1 MRMSNRYHHSV
12 VACAIVMVSML
23 AVQATFAAASGTVK
37 GRVVDKGT
45 KSALPGAIVQI
56 MGTGLGAATDLDGKF
71 TLHNVPVGDQTL
83 NVSYVGY
90 AKTSVSIAVA
100 DNMTLEKEIGLVA
113 EAVQGDTVTVLG
125 QARGQMSAINQQ
137 LSSNSIINVVS
148 ADKMKEL
155 PDANIAESIGRLPG
169 ISLQRNAGEA
179 YGVVV
184 RGLSPKYNEVTI
196 EGVPM
201 SSTNYYDRGV
211 DLSLVSDDLVR
222 SVEVSKTLQPDMD
235 ANALGGT
242 INLTL
247 KSAQPGLHY
256 DVMGQGS
263 YNNLRDTY
271 KNYKFAGS
279 VSDRFLDDQVGA
291 LLQGSIE
298 EKQLPSDQFKGD
310 YESPAYGTQAG
321 AFYVLTQDAVLTE
334 SSVKRHRYSAS
345 LILDFA
351 SDLVDVKLFNVYD
364 QKRDSSVSR
373 TYQSKFGTNSIDY
386 NIYVNETKTEQRTH
400 SIQALFKLGGTE
412 LPVSLSY
419 TRGDQKTPG
428 GMEFDFE
435 QTGLPPLTNSV
446 RTYALPSQLM
456 AIQGVMDPYGPNSN
470 LTNMLINNTRLTDES
485 VDAKLDWKVPFRLSD
500 TYSGTLSAGGK
511 YHNVNR
517 TSSNSQVL
525 DYLLYGNGAP
535 QRRDLVAQIPYL
547 NYLIGTTDPH
557 QPGIPSARFADSSYS
572 RTSILGYPIG
582 PGLNVGRLVDMQNYY
597 YYTLKNQFRYWVS
610 GLNSYN
616 QTYTDKENSS
626 AGYIMGELNVGSDL
640 TIVPG
645 VRYQDELTDISAY
658 QIITASGNQSG
669 LSGQAPKL
677 VDSKR
682 NTPNWYPSVNIK
694 YRATENIQVIGAA
707 YKSVSLPSY
716 GEINPLIV
724 YSPGQSVTTNNPLL
738 RPSTAWNFDLGTSL
752 SSNSIGL
759 VTVNLFYKEIS
770 NLIYGMANYY
780 PFFPYLV
787 TGAPADMWDRLPGPT
802 SGYFDTTWAKQ
813 TGSGILTTNIPMND
827 PAKAFLRGIEISW
840 QTHLWYLPGV
850 LSGVVLDLNASYMS
864 SRQLYPSFALTQ
876 VGGTKFKPIY
886 NLVYTTVAGPLQ
898 NQPKATYNAILGWD
912 YMGFSSRFSLRYQ
925 QQTLT
930 SMDTQ
935 FGLENSYYDNVLL
948 FDIALKQQ
956 IIGNLSVFAN
966 ATNLNSHIDNYYFS
980 HPAYTAHPVGQLPT
994 SEQTYGWAAQLGIS
1008 YTY

>member
-90 AKTSVSIAVA
+90 AKTSVSISVA
-100 DNMTLEKEIGLVA
+100 DNMTIEREIGLVA
-113 EAVQGDTVTVLG
+113 EAVKGDTVTVLG

-148 ADKMKEL
+148 SDKMKEL

-169 ISLQRNAGEA
+169 ISLQRDAGEA

-184 RGLSPKYNEVTI
+184 RGLSSKYNEVTI
-196 EGVPM
+196 EGIPM

-222 SVEVSKTLQPDMD
+222 SVEVSKTLRPDLD

-242 INLTL
+242 VNLTL
-247 KSAQPGLHY
+247 KSAEPGLHY
-256 DVMGQGS
+256 DVTGHGG

-310 YESPAYGTQAG
+310 YDSPVINSSTKV
-321 AFYVLTQDAVLTE
+321 FYINTKDAVLTE
-334 SSVKRHRYSAS
+334 STVKRHRYSAS

-351 SDLVDVKLFNVYD
+351 SDLVDIKLFNVYD
-364 QKRDSSVSR
+364 QKRDSSLSR
-373 TYQSKFGTNSIDY
+373 TYQSNFESNSIDY

-412 LPVSLSY
+412 LPVSLAY
-419 TRGDQKTPG
+419 TRGDQKVPG

-435 QTGLPPLTNSV
+435 QTGLPVISPGLII
-446 RTYALPSQLM
+446 YGKPSQLM
-456 AIQGVMDPYGPNSN
+456 AVQGVMDPYGPNSN
-470 LTNMLINNTRLTDES
+470 LTSMLINNTRLTDES

-500 TYSGTLSAGGK
+500 TYSGTLSVGGK

-535 QRRDLVAQIPYL
+535 QRRDLVAQIPFL
-547 NYLIGTTDPH
+547 NYMIGTLDQH

-572 RTSILGYPIG
+572 RTGILGYPIG
-582 PGLNVGRLVDMQNYY
+582 PGLNVGRLVSMQNYY
-597 YYTLKNQFRYWVS
+597 YYTLKNQFRYWVN

-616 QTYTDKENSS
+616 QNYTDKENSS
-626 AGYIMGELNVGSDL
+626 AAYIMGELNIGSDL
-640 TIVPG
+640 TVVPG
-645 VRYQDELTDISAY
+645 VRYQDEISDISAY
-658 QIITASGNQSG
+658 QIKTASGNQSG
-669 LSGQAPKL
+669 LAGQAPKL

-694 YRATENIQVIGAA
+694 YRATENIQIIGAA
-707 YKSVSLPSY
+707 FKSVSLPSY

-724 YSPGQSVTTNNPLL
+724 YSAGQSITTNNPLL

-770 NLIYGMANYY
+770 NLIYGMSGYM
-780 PFFPYLV
+780 PFFPYPV
-787 TGAPADMWDRLPGPT
+787 TGAPADIWDRLPGPT
-802 SGYFDTTWAKQ
+802 SGYYDTLWAKQ
-813 TGSGILTTNIPMND
+813 NNSKLLTANIPMND

-840 QTHLWYLPGV
+840 QTHLWYLPGI

-864 SRQLYPSFALTQ
+864 SRQLYPSFAVMK
-876 VGGTKFKPIY
+876 VGGLFNSPL

-925 QQTLT
+925 ELTLT
-930 SMDTQ
+930 NMDTQ

-966 ATNLNSHIDNYYFS
+966 ATNVNSHIDNYYFS
-980 HPAYTAHPVGQLPT
+980 HPAYTTHPVGQLPT
-994 SEQTYGWAAQLGIS
+994 SEQTYGWAAQVGVS

>member
-1 MRMSNRYHHSV
+1 
-12 VACAIVMVSML
+12 ML

-90 AKTSVSIAVA
+90 AKTSVSISVA
-100 DNMTLEKEIGLVA
+100 DNMTIEREIGLVA
-113 EAVQGDTVTVLG
+113 EAVKGDTVTVLG

-148 ADKMKEL
+148 SDKMKEL

-169 ISLQRNAGEA
+169 ISLQRDAGEA

-184 RGLSPKYNEVTI
+184 RGLSSKYNEVTI
-196 EGVPM
+196 EGIPM

-222 SVEVSKTLQPDMD
+222 SVEVSKTLRPDLD

-242 INLTL
+242 VNLTL
-247 KSAQPGLHY
+247 KSAEPGLHY
-256 DVMGQGS
+256 DVTGHGG

-310 YESPAYGTQAG
+310 YDSPVINSSTKV
-321 AFYVLTQDAVLTE
+321 FYINTKDAVLTE
-334 SSVKRHRYSAS
+334 STVKRHRYSAS

-351 SDLVDVKLFNVYD
+351 SDLVDIKLFNVYD
-364 QKRDSSVSR
+364 QKRDSSLSR
-373 TYQSKFGTNSIDY
+373 TYQSNFESNSIDY

-412 LPVSLSY
+412 LPVSLAY
-419 TRGDQKTPG
+419 TRGDQKVPG

-435 QTGLPPLTNSV
+435 QTGLPVISPGLII
-446 RTYALPSQLM
+446 YGKPSQLM
-456 AIQGVMDPYGPNSN
+456 AVQGVMDPYGPNSN
-470 LTNMLINNTRLTDES
+470 LTSMLINNTRLTDES

-500 TYSGTLSAGGK
+500 TYSGTLSVGGK

-535 QRRDLVAQIPYL
+535 QRRDLVAQIPFL
-547 NYLIGTTDPH
+547 NYMIGTLDQH

-572 RTSILGYPIG
+572 RTGILGYPIG
-582 PGLNVGRLVDMQNYY
+582 PGLNVGRLVSMQNYY
-597 YYTLKNQFRYWVS
+597 YYTLKNQFRYWVN

-616 QTYTDKENSS
+616 QNYTDKENSS
-626 AGYIMGELNVGSDL
+626 AAYIMGELNIGSDL
-640 TIVPG
+640 TVVPG
-645 VRYQDELTDISAY
+645 VRYQDEISDISAY
-658 QIITASGNQSG
+658 QIKTASGNQSG
-669 LSGQAPKL
+669 LAGQAPKL

-694 YRATENIQVIGAA
+694 YRATENIQIIGAA
-707 YKSVSLPSY
+707 FKSVSLPSY

-724 YSPGQSVTTNNPLL
+724 YSAGQSITTNNPLL

-770 NLIYGMANYY
+770 DLIYGMSGYM
-780 PFFPYLV
+780 PFFPYPV
-787 TGAPADMWDRLPGPT
+787 TGAPADIWDRLPGPT
-802 SGYFDTTWAKQ
+802 SGYYDTLWAKQ
-813 TGSGILTTNIPMND
+813 NNSKLLTANIPMND

-840 QTHLWYLPGV
+840 QTHLWYLPGI

-864 SRQLYPSFALTQ
+864 SRQLYPSFAVMK
-876 VGGTKFKPIY
+876 VGGLFNSPL

-925 QQTLT
+925 QLTLT
-930 SMDTQ
+930 NMDTQ

-966 ATNLNSHIDNYYFS
+966 ATNVNSHIDNYYFS
-980 HPAYTAHPVGQLPT
+980 HPAYTTHPVGQLPT
-994 SEQTYGWAAQLGIS
+994 SEQTYGWAAQVGVS

>member
-1 MRMSNRYHHSV
+1 
-12 VACAIVMVSML
+12 ML

-90 AKTSVSIAVA
+90 AKTSVSISVA
-100 DNMTLEKEIGLVA
+100 DNMTIEREIGLVA
-113 EAVQGDTVTVLG
+113 EAVKGDTVTVLG

-148 ADKMKEL
+148 SDKMKEL

-169 ISLQRNAGEA
+169 ISLQRDAGEA

-184 RGLSPKYNEVTI
+184 RGLSSKYNEVTI
-196 EGVPM
+196 EGIPM

-222 SVEVSKTLQPDMD
+222 SVEVSKTLRPDLD

-242 INLTL
+242 VNLTL
-247 KSAQPGLHY
+247 KSAEPGLHY
-256 DVMGQGS
+256 DVTGHGG

-310 YESPAYGTQAG
+310 YDSPVINSSTKV
-321 AFYVLTQDAVLTE
+321 FYINTKDAVLTE
-334 SSVKRHRYSAS
+334 STVKRHRYSAS

-351 SDLVDVKLFNVYD
+351 SDLVDIKLFNVYD
-364 QKRDSSVSR
+364 QKRDSSLSR
-373 TYQSKFGTNSIDY
+373 TYQSNFESNSIDY

-412 LPVSLSY
+412 LPVSLAY
-419 TRGDQKTPG
+419 TRGDQKVPG
-428 GMEFDFE
+428 GMEFDFV
-435 QTGLPPLTNSV
+435 QTGLPVISPGLII
-446 RTYALPSQLM
+446 YGKPSQLM
-456 AIQGVMDPYGPNSN
+456 AVQGVMDPYGPNSN
-470 LTNMLINNTRLTDES
+470 LTSMLINNTRLTDES

-500 TYSGTLSAGGK
+500 TYSGTLSVGGK

-535 QRRDLVAQIPYL
+535 QRRDLVAQIPFL
-547 NYLIGTTDPH
+547 NYMIGTLDQH

-572 RTSILGYPIG
+572 RTGILGYPIG
-582 PGLNVGRLVDMQNYY
+582 PGLNVGRLVSMQNYY
-597 YYTLKNQFRYWVS
+597 YYTLKNQFRYWVN

-616 QTYTDKENSS
+616 QNYTDKENSS
-626 AGYIMGELNVGSDL
+626 AAYIMGELNIGSDL
-640 TIVPG
+640 TVVPG
-645 VRYQDELTDISAY
+645 VRYQDEISDISAY
-658 QIITASGNQSG
+658 QIKTASGNQSG
-669 LSGQAPKL
+669 LAGQAPKL

-694 YRATENIQVIGAA
+694 YRATENIQIIGAA
-707 YKSVSLPSY
+707 FKSVSLPSY

-724 YSPGQSVTTNNPLL
+724 YSAGQSITTNNPLL

-770 NLIYGMANYY
+770 NLIYGMSGYM
-780 PFFPYLV
+780 PFFPYPV
-787 TGAPADMWDRLPGPT
+787 TGAPADIWDRLPGPT
-802 SGYFDTTWAKQ
+802 SGYYDTLWAKQ
-813 TGSGILTTNIPMND
+813 NNSKLLTANIPMND

-840 QTHLWYLPGV
+840 QTHLWYLPGI

-864 SRQLYPSFALTQ
+864 SRQLYPSFAVMK
-876 VGGTKFKPIY
+876 VGGLFNSPL

-925 QQTLT
+925 QLTLT
-930 SMDTQ
+930 NMDTQ

-966 ATNLNSHIDNYYFS
+966 ATNVNSHIDNYYFS
-980 HPAYTAHPVGQLPT
+980 HPAYTTHPVGQLPT
-994 SEQTYGWAAQLGIS
+994 SEQTYGWAAQVGVS

>member
-90 AKTSVSIAVA
+90 AKTSVSISVA
-100 DNMTLEKEIGLVA
+100 DNMTIEREIGLVA
-113 EAVQGDTVTVLG
+113 EAVKGDTVTVLG

-148 ADKMKEL
+148 SDKMKEL

-196 EGVPM
+196 EGIPM

-222 SVEVSKTLQPDMD
+222 SVEVSKTLRPDLD

-247 KSAQPGLHY
+247 KSAEPGLHY
-256 DVMGQGS
+256 DVKGQGG

-271 KNYKFAGS
+271 KNYKFTGS

-310 YESPAYGTQAG
+310 YDSPVINSSTKV
-321 AFYVLTQDAVLTE
+321 FYINTKDAVLTE
-334 SSVKRHRYSAS
+334 STVKRHRYSAS

-351 SDLVDVKLFNVYD
+351 SDLVDIKLFNVYD
-364 QKRDSSVSR
+364 QKRDSSLSR
-373 TYQSKFGTNSIDY
+373 TYQSNFESNSIDY

-412 LPVSLSY
+412 LPVSLAY
-419 TRGDQKTPG
+419 TRGDQKVPG

-435 QTGLPPLTNSV
+435 QTGLPVISPGLII
-446 RTYALPSQLM
+446 YGKPSQLM
-456 AIQGVMDPYGPNSN
+456 AVQGVMDPYGPNSN
-470 LTNMLINNTRLTDES
+470 LTSMLINNTRLTDES

-500 TYSGTLSAGGK
+500 TYSGTLSVGGK

-535 QRRDLVAQIPYL
+535 QRRDLVAQIPFL
-547 NYLIGTTDPH
+547 NYMIGTLDQH

-572 RTSILGYPIG
+572 RTGILGYPIG
-582 PGLNVGRLVDMQNYY
+582 PGLNVGRLVSMQNYY
-597 YYTLKNQFRYWVS
+597 YYTLKNQFRYWVN

-616 QTYTDKENSS
+616 QNYTDKENSS
-626 AGYIMGELNVGSDL
+626 AAYIMGELNIGSDL
-640 TIVPG
+640 TVVPG
-645 VRYQDELTDISAY
+645 VRYQDEISDISAY
-658 QIITASGNQSG
+658 QIKTASGNQSG
-669 LSGQAPKL
+669 LAGQAPKL

-694 YRATENIQVIGAA
+694 YRATENIQIIGAA
-707 YKSVSLPSY
+707 FKSVSLPSY

-724 YSPGQSVTTNNPLL
+724 YSAGQSITTNNPLL

-770 NLIYGMANYY
+770 DLIYGMSGYM
-780 PFFPYLV
+780 PFFPYPV
-787 TGAPADMWDRLPGPT
+787 TGAPADIWDRLPGPT
-802 SGYFDTTWAKQ
+802 SGYYDTLWAKQ
-813 TGSGILTTNIPMND
+813 NNSKLLTANIPMND

-840 QTHLWYLPGV
+840 QTHLWYLPGI

-864 SRQLYPSFALTQ
+864 SRQLYPSFAVMK
-876 VGGTKFKPIY
+876 VGGLFNSPL

-925 QQTLT
+925 QLTLT
-930 SMDTQ
+930 NMDTQ

-966 ATNLNSHIDNYYFS
+966 ATNVNSHIDNYYFS
-980 HPAYTAHPVGQLPT
+980 HPAYTTHPVGQLPT
-994 SEQTYGWAAQLGIS
+994 SEQTYGWAAQVGVS